1 MPTRTA
7 ARQIGL
13 GSIGC
18 RGMEFTNVFT
28 VIYLLAAL
36 HLAHRAL
43 VAALIFANPAAEIR
57 RLPALIG
64 TTLWPFVFAQR
75 ACCAAEIFARA
86 DALILRGPRDPPQRS
101 NPLRA
106 VIAASS
112 ALNCPA
118 IFALSSFNCEMMSI
132 VPPRGEDC
140 NRVPAILRAN
150 HCNPNRTLRV
160 LASIAALPDRF
171 SRRAITPLSVRFSR
185 DGLWMVYVSIADN
198 TLWRSR
204 IDGSERL
211 QLTFPPMNANFV
223 PAWSPDGS
231 QIAFAGSISGGLL
244 RIFRISRDGGNPEQL
259 TEGKHG
265 GGDVRPSWSPDGKTL
280 VFGEYSSSGVPVG
293 NPMYVWLL
301 DLETRK

>member
-75 ACCAAEIFARA
+75 AFCAAEIFARA
-86 DALILRGPRDPPQRS
+86 DALILRGPRDPPRRS

-106 VIAASS
+106 VIAVSS
-112 ALNCPA
+112 AFNCPA
-118 IFALSSFNCEMMSI
+118 IFALSSFNCEMMSM
-132 VPPRGEDC
+132 VPLRGEDC
-140 NRVPAILRAN
+140 NEVPTLLRAN
-150 HCNPNRTLRV
+150 HRIRIALFAFSHQSQHCLR
-160 LASIAALPDRF
+160 DF
-171 SRRAITPLSVRFSR
+171 QGRRAITSLS
-185 DGLWMVYVSIADN
+185 A
-198 TLWRSR
+198 RSLR
-204 IDGSERL
+204 KCSWVWAML
-211 QLTFPPMNANFV
+211 F
-223 PAWSPDGS
+223 PDGRWMD
-231 QIAFAGSISGGLL
+231 AFHGLSNRL
-244 RIFRISRDGGNPEQL
+244 HSFDCASTIMEKSRL
-259 TEGKHG
+259 
-265 GGDVRPSWSPDGKTL
+265 WAKTRR
-280 VFGEYSSSGVPVG
+280 S
-293 NPMYVWLL
+293 
-301 DLETRK
+301 